1 VEKAGKPIRFGSKVL
16 VNLSLLTL
24 RPIARRLAES
34 NKALIPSSVSGE
46 LPKVGLRHPSGT
58 GGVDAMQV
66 IVMGCGRVGISVA
79 LELQAQGHQVTVI
92 DRDQAS
98 FRGLPA
104 NFQGKTVRGVGFDLD
119 TLREAGI
126 ENADAF
132 IAVSSGDNSNIISAR
147 VAREKFKI
155 KRVIARIYDPRRAE
169 IYGRL
174 GIPTIA
180 SVAWSTQ
187 QIIGLLK
194 QDTPT
199 ILWSDANDAI
209 CISTITVPDVWV
221 SKLVS
226 DVEASLNIKAIS
238 IQRATTNLLA
248 DAKLVLQQGDRIAFA
263 HTSEMQDEI
272 MAKLTNLVVS

>member
-1 VEKAGKPIRFGSKVL
+1 
-16 VNLSLLTL
+16 
-24 RPIARRLAES
+24 
-34 NKALIPSSVSGE
+34 
-46 LPKVGLRHPSGT
+46 
-58 GGVDAMQV
+58 MQV
-66 IVMGCGRVGISVA
+66 IVMGCGRVGVSVA

-92 DRDQAS
+92 DRDQSS

-104 NFQGKTVRGVGFDLD
+104 HFQGRTVRGVGFDLD
-119 TLREAGI
+119 TLCEAGI
-126 ENADAF
+126 ESADAF

-147 VAREKFKI
+147 VAREKFKVN
-155 KRVIARIYDPRRAE
+155 RVIARIYDPRRAE

-199 ILWSDANDAI
+199 ILWSDAHDAV

-226 DVEASLNIKAIS
+226 DVEAALNIKVIS

-248 DAKLVLQQGDRIAFA
+248 DTKLVLQQGDRIAFA
-263 HTSEMQDEI
+263 HSSEMQDEI